1 MISWLEKGQLP
12 EKAETRGK
20 TREVLVA
27 RSIFNP
33 AVFKMIDGVLMFTK
47 AANRNQ
53 TGEVGRICIPAST
66 VKKVWSLCHQSYL
79 GEHRGLEGMLNK
91 FLRGFFML
99 SARRKLRFLN
109 EGCDICIVKER
120 SMPIRTGVHM
130 PSLTGYVGEKLY
142 IVLVSLCEEID
153 TYSRRRMVLADTV
166 ALIRSQTRKRAPWLT
181 C

>member
-33 AVFKMIDGVLMFTK
+33 AVFKMIDGVLIFTK
-47 AANRNQ
+47 SANRNQ
-53 TGEVGRICIPAST
+53 TREVGWICIPASM
-66 VKKVWSLCHQSYL
+66 VKEVWSLCHQSDL
-79 GEHRGLEGMLNK
+79 GGHQGLEGILNK

-99 SARRKLRFLN
+99 SARPKLRFLN
-109 EGCDICIVKER
+109 GGCDTCIAKEQ
-120 SMPIRTGVHM
+120 SMPVRTGVHM

-142 IVLVSLCEEID
+142 IDLVSM
-153 TYSRRRMVLADTV
+153 SDTV
-166 ALIRSQTRKRAPWLT
+166 
-181 C
+181 